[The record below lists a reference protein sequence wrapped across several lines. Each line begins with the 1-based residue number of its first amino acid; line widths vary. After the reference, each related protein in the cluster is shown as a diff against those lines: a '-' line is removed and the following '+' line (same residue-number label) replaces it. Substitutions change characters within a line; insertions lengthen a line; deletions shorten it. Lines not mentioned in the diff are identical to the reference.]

1 MTFPLIFIG
10 SKYRLVIFALM
21 NLQEKRIITL
31 WLNSGLVLVALMV
44 IIGGI
49 TRLTHSGL
57 SMVEWKLISGA
68 IPPLNEVQWQE
79 TFEKYQQFPEYQ
91 KINKGMSLTEFKAI
105 FFWEYLHRLLGRL
118 IGLVFIVPFIIFWT
132 KKWFNLK
139 QKKQLLFLLGL
150 GALQGFLG
158 WFMVKSGL
166 VDVPAVSHYRLAIH
180 LVTAF
185 ILMCYIYWLKLSFNN
200 IEKSSNNTINKL
212 SKWMIAALIIQII
225 YGAFVAGLKA
235 GYLLPV
241 DGGFFKSVFG
251 YSIRPTNDF
260 NLLNNSFDIQAFHR
274 LFAWV
279 VFGISL
285 FIFKKTRNTQ
295 LLKTGNIILGLVIF
309 QIILGITTLLLRVQ
323 LHVAT
328 THQFIAIIL
337 LLATVHLTYQ
347 SSEKSLPDA

>member
-1 MTFPLIFIG
+1 MKT
-10 SKYRLVIFALM
+10 R
-21 NLQEKRIITL
+21 QKRIIRN
-31 WLNSGLVLVALMV
+31 WLYSGLLLIALMV

-57 SMVEWKLISGA
+57 SIVEWKLIGGA
-68 IPPLNEVQWQE
+68 IPPLNDVQWQE

-91 KINKGMSLTEFKAI
+91 TINTSMQLAEFKVI

-118 IGLVFIVPFIIFWT
+118 IGLVFIIPFVLFWI
-132 KKWFNLK
+132 KKWFNPK
-139 QKKQLLFLLGL
+139 QKKQLLILFGL

-166 VDVPAVSHYRLAIH
+166 VDVPAVSHFRLAIH

-185 ILMCYIYWLKLSFNN
+185 GVMCYIYWLILSFTETETSTN
-200 IEKSSNNTINKL
+200 KTINKL
-212 SKWMIAALIIQII
+212 SQYLILALFIQII

-241 DGGFFKSVFG
+241 NEGIFGSVFG
-251 YSIRPTNDF
+251 YSFRNSNDF

-279 VFGISL
+279 VFAITL
-285 FIFKKTRNTQ
+285 IIFNKTR
-295 LLKTGNIILGLVIF
+295 KTELAKAGTLVLGLTMA
-309 QIILGITTLLLRVQ
+309 QIILGISTLLLSVQ
-323 LHVAT
+323 IHTAI

-337 LLATVHLTYQ
+337 LLSAVRLTYL
-347 SSEKSLPDA
+347 SSEKSQLSA